1 MKKTILILSCCLL
14 LGLGIWFALFSHSG
28 ASGTSAIPSQAAA
41 DSFSKKL
48 SLLTSEKTKPVSRTL
63 EFSQAELDGYLFH
76 QVAPLF
82 PKGLQDVRIQL
93 LDGSLKANSKI
104 NFDEYEKSTAGAKN
118 SLLSALFSGEHTLDV
133 FAEFKSESR
142 TGSYE
147 VSKVLLDQKEIP
159 KPLVDLLIQKYV
171 VPKYPAAKPN
181 SPFPLPYRIE
191 KMDILP
197 GKLVVHQTP

>member
-1 MKKTILILSCCLL
+1 MKKTLLISSCCLL

-93 LDGSLKANSKI
+93 LDGSL
-104 NFDEYEKSTAGAKN
+104 E
-118 SLLSALFSGEHTLDV
+118 
-133 FAEFKSESR
+133 
-142 TGSYE
+142 
-147 VSKVLLDQKEIP
+147 
-159 KPLVDLLIQKYV
+159 
-171 VPKYPAAKPN
+171 
-181 SPFPLPYRIE
+181 
-191 KMDILP
+191 
-197 GKLVVHQTP
+197 GKLKNQF

>member
-1 MKKTILILSCCLL
+1 MNMRNQ
-14 LGLGIWFALFSHSG
+14 
-28 ASGTSAIPSQAAA
+28 PR
-41 DSFSKKL
+41 
-48 SLLTSEKTKPVSRTL
+48 EP
-63 EFSQAELDGYLFH
+63 
-76 QVAPLF
+76 
-82 PKGLQDVRIQL
+82 RIH
-93 LDGSLKANSKI
+93 
-104 NFDEYEKSTAGAKN
+104 
-118 SLLSALFSGEHTLDV
+118 LLSALLSGEHTLDV
-133 FAEFKSESR
+133 FAEFKSENR

>member
-1 MKKTILILSCCLL
+1 MKKPLLILSFCLFL
-14 LGLGIWFALFSHSG
+14 ALGIWVALFSRSG
-28 ASGTSAIPSQAAA
+28 SSGISAIPSQAAA
-41 DSFSKKL
+41 NSFSQKL

-82 PKGLQDVRIQL
+82 PKGLQDVKIQL
-93 LDGSLKANSKI
+93 LDGSLEANSKI
-104 NFDEYEKSTAGAKN
+104 NFDEYEKSAGAKN
-118 SLLSALFSGEHTLDV
+118 SLLSALLSGEHTLDV
-133 FAEFKSESR
+133 FADFKSENR
-142 TGSYE
+142 MGSYE

-171 VPKYPAAKPN
+171 IPKYPAAKPN

-191 KMDILP
+191 KLDVMR

>member
-1 MKKTILILSCCLL
+1 MKKTLLILSFCLL
-14 LGLGIWFALFSHSG
+14 LGLGIWVALFLHSG

-41 DSFSKKL
+41 NSFSKKL

-76 QVAPLF
+76 QVTPLF

-93 LDGSLKANSKI
+93 LDGSLLANSKI
-104 NFDEYEKSTAGAKN
+104 NFDEYEKSNAGTKN
-118 SLLSALFSGEHTLDV
+118 SLLSALLSGEHTLDV
-133 FAEFKSESR
+133 FAEFKSENR
-142 TGSYE
+142 NGSYE
-147 VSKVLLDQKEIP
+147 ISKVLLDQKEIP

-171 VPKYPAAKPN
+171 VSKYPAAKPN

-191 KMDILP
+191 KMDILS

>member
-1 MKKTILILSCCLL
+1 MKKSLLIVSFCLL
-14 LGLGIWFALFSHSG
+14 LGLGIWVAVFSR
-28 ASGTSAIPSQAAA
+28 SGTPGISTFPSQAAA
-41 DSFSKKL
+41 NAFSKKL

-76 QVAPLF
+76 HIAPLF

-93 LDGSLKANSKI
+93 LDGSLEANSKI
-104 NFDEYEKSTAGAKN
+104 NFDEYEKSAAGAKN
-118 SLLSALFSGEHTLDV
+118 SLLTAMLSGEHTLDV
-133 FAEFKSESR
+133 FADFKSENR
-142 TGSYE
+142 MGSYE

-181 SPFPLPYRIE
+181 SPFPLPYQIE
-191 KMDILP
+191 KLDILR